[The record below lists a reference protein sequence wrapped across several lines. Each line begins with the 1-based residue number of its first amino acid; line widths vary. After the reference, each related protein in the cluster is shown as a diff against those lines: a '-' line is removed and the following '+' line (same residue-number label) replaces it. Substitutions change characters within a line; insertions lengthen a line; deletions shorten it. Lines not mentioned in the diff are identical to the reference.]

1 MLYKINLDILYY
13 YYINVNFKQ
22 QQTNFKMYNKD
33 SHLSVSLILII
44 LASFTHWKI
53 RKTSSGSN

>member
-22 QQTNFKMYNKD
+22 QQINFKIYNND

-44 LASFTHWKI
+44 LASFIHWKI
-53 RKTSSGSN
+53 RI